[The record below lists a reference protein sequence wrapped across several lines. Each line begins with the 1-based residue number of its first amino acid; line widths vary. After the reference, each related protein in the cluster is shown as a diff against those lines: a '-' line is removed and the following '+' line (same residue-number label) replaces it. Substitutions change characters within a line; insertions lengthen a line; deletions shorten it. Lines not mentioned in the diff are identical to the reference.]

1 MSEAALPTRRHAPAA
16 PRHEPS
22 EDWLRAAR
30 RARALS
36 WLSLVWMGAEGAIA
50 ITAGI
55 LAGSIALI
63 GFGIDSA
70 IEGAASLVIV
80 WRFTGHRLLSHA
92 AEQRAQKLVAV
103 QFFLLA
109 PYVAFEAVRHLA
121 TAHEAE
127 ISVLGMVLTAT
138 SLIGMPFLGI
148 AKQRLAGTLG
158 SSATHGEG
166 AQNLLCAYLAGAV
179 FLGLAGNAL
188 FGWWWLDPIAALLV
202 AAVALRE
209 GVETW
214 RGKGCCAAP
223 ELDPAAAARDECC
236 SEAAL
241 PMHAGGEAR
250 RRSP

>member
-1 MSEAALPTRRHAPAA
+1 MPETLTLPVSSP
-16 PRHEPS
+16 PRHEAPS
-22 EDWLRAAR
+22 PDWLHAAS

-70 IEGAASLVIV
+70 IEGFASLVIV

-92 AEQRAQKLVAV
+92 AEERAQRLVAV

-109 PYVAFEAVRHLA
+109 PYVSFEAIRHLV

-127 ISVLGMVLTAT
+127 TSVLGMALTAT
-138 SLIGMPFLGI
+138 SLVGMPFLGI
-148 AKQRLAGTLG
+148 AKQRLADTLG
-158 SSATHGEG
+158 SPATHGEG

-188 FGWWWLDPIAALLV
+188 FGWWWLDPVAALLV
-202 AAVALRE
+202 AGIAVKE
-209 GVETW
+209 GRETW
-214 RGKGCCAAP
+214 RGEGCCAGP
-223 ELDPAAAARDECC
+223 DLNPAVACHDDCC
-236 SEAAL
+236 A
-241 PMHAGGEAR
+241 
-250 RRSP
+250 